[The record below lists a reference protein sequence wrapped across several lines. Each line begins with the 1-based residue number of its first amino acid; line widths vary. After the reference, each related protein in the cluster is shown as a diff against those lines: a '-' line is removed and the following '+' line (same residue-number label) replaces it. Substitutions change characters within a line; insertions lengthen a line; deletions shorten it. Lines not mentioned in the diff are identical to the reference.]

1 MRAAPFIIGVF
12 ACEVAAALLIAV
24 GKSVVLGLGFFG
36 VAISIALTW
45 VRRHRKEADASVGAR
60 IEAAKSLLADGSRT
74 AAWNEACAAAYAAA
88 GELRVRAAI
97 AVMARIALEEKDFRL
112 ARQILAQATARRL
125 VDPCLEATIEHADG
139 GVDRAIEILKRAR
152 ARAGAAFDGAA
163 ARMLVEL
170 YVETNDLTRAV
181 RVAID
186 HVNLIKDQDLR
197 NMIAS
202 LEAWGER
209 EHAVALTLAVA
220 LRSSIAARHVRRSE
234 APDRPAIAGAPTL
247 GPPRPRDR

>member
-1 MRAAPFIIGVF
+1 MRAAPFIVGVF
-12 ACEVAAALLIAV
+12 ACEVAAAALIAV
-24 GKSVVLGLGFFG
+24 GENVVLGLGVFG
-36 VAISIALTW
+36 VAISIAFAW
-45 VRRHRKEADASVGAR
+45 VRRYRREADAGVGAR
-60 IEAAKSLLADGSRT
+60 IEAAQSMLADGSRT
-74 AAWNEACAAAYAAA
+74 AAWNAACAAAYAAA

-97 AVMARIALEEKDFRL
+97 AVMVRIALEEKDYRL

-125 VDPCLEATIEHADG
+125 VDPCLEATIEQADG
-139 GVDRAIEILKRAR
+139 GADRAIEFLERAR

-170 YVETNDLTRAV
+170 YAERNDLARAV

-186 HVNLIKDQDLR
+186 HVNLIKEQDLR

-220 LRSSIAARHVRRSE
+220 LRRSIAAHQVRRSE
-234 APDRPAIAGAPTL
+234 APDRPAIAGR
-247 GPPRPRDR
+247 GRDR

>member
-1 MRAAPFIIGVF
+1 MRAAPFIVGVF
-12 ACEVAAALLIAV
+12 ACEVAASLLIAV
-24 GKSVVLGLGFFG
+24 GKNVVLGLGFFG
-36 VAISIALTW
+36 VASSIAFTW
-45 VRRHRKEADASVGAR
+45 VRRYRREADAGVGAR
-60 IEAAKSLLADGSRT
+60 IEAAQSLLADGSRT
-74 AAWNEACAAAYAAA
+74 AAWNAACAAAYAAA

-97 AVMARIALEEKDFRL
+97 AVMVRIALEEKDYRL
-112 ARQILAQATARRL
+112 ARQILAQAADRRL
-125 VDPCLEATIEHADG
+125 VDPSLEATIEHAHG
-139 GVDRAIEILKRAR
+139 GAHRAIESLER

-170 YVETNDLTRAV
+170 YAERNDFARAV

-186 HVNLIKDQDLR
+186 HVNLIKEQDLR

-220 LRSSIAARHVRRSE
+220 LRRSIASRHVRCSE
-234 APDRPAIAGAPTL
+234 APDRPAIAGR
-247 GPPRPRDR
+247 GPDR